1 MQSQRYCSY
10 ADTRHLTDSDES
22 QVYFQNLLLLDLDCA
37 LRYANRFAPAYLWA
51 NLLSTAWFASKEGA
65 KD

>member
-1 MQSQRYCSY
+1 MSVPTYPRFITCHDGIAMQSQRYCSY

-37 LRYANRFAPAYLWA
+37 LRLAYRNAPA
-51 NLLSTAWFASKEGA
+51 
-65 KD
+65 